1 MEIFLPKL
9 GQLYSSLFSKK
20 VESEQSE
27 QWILDSKLDNDH
39 TLYEE
44 YIELAIQFG
53 FITLFSTAFP
63 LAPLCALINNL
74 FEIRVDAQKYTRQKT
89 RPIPT
94 RFTSILSI
102 SKSRI

>member
-94 RFTSILSI
+94 RFLLIPFSLI
-102 SKSRI
+102 SRI